1 MKCLIRKDSGRK
13 LEQSRTT
20 CINASKDSE
29 QRAVQ
34 DPLAAL
40 DQIEDEYN
48 PTLDEETVT
57 LLTSLLE
64 NVEEFEDLRKNLI
77 NLIEEEAKTE
87 TKLIDLFHTLIRT
100 RSSELDRI

>member
-1 MKCLIRKDSGRK
+1 MKCLVRKDSGRK
-13 LEQSRTT
+13 LEQLRTT

-29 QRAVQ
+29 HRADQ

-40 DQIEDEYN
+40 DQIEEDD
-48 PTLDEETVT
+48 PTMDETVT

-64 NVEEFEDLRKNLI
+64 NVEEFEDLRKKLI
-77 NLIEEEAKTE
+77 NLIDEEARTE